1 MEPAVA
7 TYEPRDPSHT
17 VLYHV
22 IADHLETFL
31 ASLDAD
37 PDAKGLPA
45 YVQREFDAYLQCGIL
60 AHGFLRLGCD
70 TCPKELLLP
79 FSCKRRGFCPSCAAR
94 RMAQTAAHLVECVI
108 PWVPTR
114 QWVVS
119 VPVPLRYWMAAS
131 QDLTAHVHTIIRTT
145 IGQYDVNQAVTRG
158 CERANLQPGSVT
170 FIQRF
175 GSAINLNLH
184 FHCVFM
190 EGVYLDRTAA
200 GRKPRFVKVEP
211 PSDADIATVLQKI
224 SHRVIRKLRRLG
236 YLEASMEAPVA
247 TGYDPLRDTAP
258 ELARTMAASVQ
269 QRIAFGERAGQHVRR
284 IGSGFGDAD
293 EAPRLTGPRC
303 ASVHGFSLHANTQ
316 IPAHRRDQLECLI
329 RYTARGAVSLE
340 RLQAEANGDLLYTF
354 THPWS
359 DGTTGIRLSP
369 LELLEKLAALVPLP
383 HVHLVRYGGC
393 LAPHSHLRG
402 AIRPTPRQQGL
413 DGAETHPGT
422 PYWPWARLL
431 GRVFGLEMATCP
443 FCRRGTLRLIAVITQ
458 ESVITRILRHLQLA
472 SVPPPIA
479 PAGYRQACSVFD
491 EADDPWRRPI
501 GDGRAE
507 PVHARVPSSLPCLPP
522 PAMPRPAPP
531 EHPGDAPQ
539 TSPAS

>member
-79 FSCKRRGFCPSCAAR
+79 
-94 RMAQTAAHLVECVI
+94 
-108 PWVPTR
+108 
-114 QWVVS
+114 
-119 VPVPLRYWMAAS
+119 

-145 IGQYDVNQAVTRG
+145 IGQYYVNQAVTRG

-236 YLEASMEAPVA
+236 YLEASMDATVA
-247 TGYDPLRDTAP
+247 TGYDPLRDNEP

-303 ASVHGFSLHANTQ
+303 ARVHGFSLHANTQ
-316 IPAHRRDQLECLI
+316 IPAHRRDQLERLI
-329 RYTARGAVSLE
+329 RYTGRGAVSLE
-340 RLQAEANGDLLYTF
+340 RLQEDANGDLVYTF

-359 DGTTGIRLSP
+359 DGTTGIRLAP
-369 LELLEKLAALVPLP
+369 VELLEKLAALVPLP

-393 LAPHSHLRG
+393 LAPHSYLRG
-402 AIRPTPRQQGL
+402 VIRPTLRQQGL
-413 DGAETHPGT
+413 DGEEAQPRT
-422 PYWPWARLL
+422 PYWPWAKLL

-443 FCRRGTLRLIAVITQ
+443 FCRRGALRIIAVITQ

-479 PAGYRQACSVFD
+479 PARVRQEIFTFD
-491 EADDPWRRPI
+491 
-501 GDGRAE
+501 
-507 PVHARVPSSLPCLPP
+507 
-522 PAMPRPAPP
+522 
-531 EHPGDAPQ
+531 
-539 TSPAS
+539 